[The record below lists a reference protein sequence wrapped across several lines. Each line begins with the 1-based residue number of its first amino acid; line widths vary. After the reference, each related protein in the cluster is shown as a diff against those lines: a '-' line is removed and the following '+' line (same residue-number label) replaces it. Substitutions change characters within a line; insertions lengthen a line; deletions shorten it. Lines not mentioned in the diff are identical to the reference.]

1 MIHNISY
8 RVFVYGTENEEK
20 VREAIK
26 TLFPN
31 SLPEKD
37 TNQGYYGNNVVV
49 LHEKIDKKR
58 DIRDLIKKFQNLDY
72 DVKNQIIKGLNKKI
86 DNKGNLFL
94 RFDKQE
100 AYLGNLVVVE
110 HGDSIHLKI
119 KIAAYPSRKDK
130 AIKIA
135 KEMLGEKNVL

>member
-26 TLFPN
+26 TIFPN

-37 TNQGYYGNNVVV
+37 INEGYYGNKV
-49 LHEKIDKKR
+49 LILHDKINKKR
-58 DIRDLIKKFQNLDY
+58 EIKEFIKKLENLDV
-72 DVKNQIIKGLNKKI
+72 DTKTSIIKDLNNKL
-86 DNKGNLFL
+86 DDKGNLFL

-100 AYLGNLVVVE
+100 AYMGNLIVVE

-119 KIAAYPSRKDK
+119 KIAAYPAKK
-130 AIKIA
+130 EIAIKIA
-135 KEMLGEKNVL
+135 IEMLEENNVL